1 MATRKEGFWIREQNG
16 VVTDCWDMKPNDT
29 KMATEP
35 GWRAAVE
42 VTPDVTPNRE
52 YVTTHSFDL
61 SKTPAEIVW
70 AKTSLTVED
79 RRGGMLGQA
88 KAKLQQVVQEQL
100 RLEMSADP
108 AEEFDTTAVTAAK
121 AEIATRVTAINAA
134 VTHED
139 LDALME

>member
-1 MATRKEGFWIREQNG
+1 MVTRTTGFWIREQSG
-16 VVTDCWDMKPNDT
+16 AVTDCWDVKPNDT
-29 KMATEP
+29 KIATEP

-42 VTPDVTPNRE
+42 VKPDITPNRE
-52 YVTTHSFDL
+52 YITTHSFDL
-61 SKTPAEIVW
+61 TVTPAEIVW

-79 RRGGMLGQA
+79 RRGGMLGSA
-88 KAKLQQVVQEQL
+88 KSKLQQVVQEQL

-108 AEEFDTTAVTAAK
+108 TEEFDPAAVTAVK
-121 AEIATRVTAINAA
+121 AEIATRVAAINAA